1 MVSIC
6 IEPSYSLWLID
17 TDTLSSLHSVLGE
30 ASDKLI
36 QSEVEQLESTITA
49 ASAESNQNGG
59 QHGIIRDLLK
69 QLNIGGSDDLDA
81 QATNLEQQSEAKK
94 NEPWGISDGG
104 AGIKREIMPFLEW
117 HDKIMKAINDALE
130 SIPGLTALVEKLSEA
145 VSVFVFSLLAPYILP
160 IVAQAKGELAN
171 GSGEVIGGARAKQF
185 IVFEDHYSSDPTHS
199 MLSKDHFTS
208 ETTCHA
214 ILIHNT
220 NDSRFTKRASR

>member
-1 MVSIC
+1 
-6 IEPSYSLWLID
+6 LID

-30 ASDKLI
+30 GSDKLI

-49 ASAESNQNGG
+49 ASAQSNQNGG
-59 QHGIIRDLLK
+59 QQGIIKDLLK
-69 QLNIGGSDDLDA
+69 QLKIGGSDDLGA

-94 NEPWGISDGG
+94 HEPWGISNGG

-117 HDKIMKAINDALE
+117 HDKIMKAINEVLE

-160 IVAQAKGELAN
+160 IVAQAKDELAN
-171 GSGEVIGGARAKQF
+171 GSGEVIGEARAKQF

-208 ETTCHA
+208 ETACHA
-214 ILIHNT
+214 ILVHNA
-220 NDSRFTKRASR
+220 NDGRSTKRASW